1 MLLSRLLLG
10 ALLVVPPAGS
20 VPLPELSPA
29 FCAPLMGSRAGTRA
43 ARLPCFSYTCATVMP
58 HGANPAFVCEPK
70 WRIEVGR
77 KGWESAAADSLHDY
91 GFCALTA
98 VASGPLIKSSVVD
111 ACCYAA
117 SERLAEM
124 LRRVQARGLDIRE
137 EVRAAH
143 APCRWCKHASVCTV
157 VESRFSSSA
166 DTLLLYIR
174 IHIHVRTR

>member
-43 ARLPCFSYTCATVMP
+43 ARLPCASYTCATAMP
-58 HGANPAFVCEPK
+58 HGSNPAFVCEPK

-124 LRRVQARGLDIRE
+124 LRRVQARGFDITE
-137 EVRAAH
+137 EVH
-143 APCRWCKHASVCTV
+143 A
-157 VESRFSSSA
+157 
-166 DTLLLYIR
+166 
-174 IHIHVRTR
+174 RTRACARARTHTRTHKATQVFTQEDTHGI